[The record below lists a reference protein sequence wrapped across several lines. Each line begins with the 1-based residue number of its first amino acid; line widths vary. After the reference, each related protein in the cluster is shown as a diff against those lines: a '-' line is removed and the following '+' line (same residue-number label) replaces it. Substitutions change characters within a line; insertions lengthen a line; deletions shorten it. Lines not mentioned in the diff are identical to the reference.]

1 MGVGTQMDLEWTGGK
16 PGGMMER
23 VLRLKCWDDTIE
35 KFAKTHQT
43 DQFKKFL
50 ALFGKSI
57 LEVCLEISNF

>member
-43 DQFKKFL
+43 DQF
-50 ALFGKSI
+50 
-57 LEVCLEISNF
+57 